1 VDIQTVAVNDCV
13 VQSFSEREF
22 DIAFL
27 ARDAVRSLD
36 EPHQAVHQRGD
47 GLNFTRYPRVDL

>member
-1 VDIQTVAVNDCV
+1 MNDCV
-13 VQSFSEREF
+13 AQSFPEREF
-22 DIAFL
+22 DGVFL
-27 ARDAVRSLD
+27 ARDAMRPLD

>member
-1 VDIQTVAVNDCV
+1 MNDRVA
-13 VQSFSEREF
+13 QSFPERKF
-22 DIAFL
+22 DIVFL
-27 ARDAVRSLD
+27 ADDAVRSLN